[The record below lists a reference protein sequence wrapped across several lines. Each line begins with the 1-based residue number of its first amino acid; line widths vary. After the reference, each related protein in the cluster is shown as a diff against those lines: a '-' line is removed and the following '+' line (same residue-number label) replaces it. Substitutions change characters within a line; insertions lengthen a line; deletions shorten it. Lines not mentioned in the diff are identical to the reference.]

1 MTTGLG
7 ASSNEGVPPVAS
19 DNAVPEKTS
28 KDDTAGSQKAS
39 LSKTSVSNERD
50 LDVQKDIPHYVA
62 TSLKQDNASSRT
74 DQKDLQNQIAQLLEE
89 KRQLLTQVI
98 KGG

>member
-50 LDVQKDIPHYVA
+50 LDVQKDIPA
-62 TSLKQDNASSRT
+62 TSLKQENASSRT
-74 DQKDLQNQIAQLLEE
+74 DQVDLQNQIAQLLEE